1 MIRGLYTA
9 ASGALSTLQAGEVLV
24 NNIANLSTPGFKKD
38 TPLQESFSKI
48 LNRKIAQQE
57 EINKIKNTF
66 TDFSEGKLTFT
77 ENKFDF
83 ALEGEGFF
91 VISTPQ
97 GTAYT
102 RAGNF
107 TLDKTGML
115 TTMEGF
121 PVIGER
127 GIITIPRKSR
137 DEVKFTTKGKV
148 IVGERVINTI
158 LVESFSNPSLLRK
171 IGNNL
176 FQPSGRAA
184 IRKVKEIS
192 LKQGYL
198 EISNV
203 DPLKEMVNLITN
215 FRTYEVN
222 QRIIQLQDSTLEKA
236 CNEIGRI
243 R

>member
-9 ASGALSTLQAGEVLV
+9 ASGALSTLQAVEVLV
-24 NNIANLSTPGFKKD
+24 NNIANLSTPGFKRD
-38 TPLQESFSKI
+38 IPLQESFSKI

-57 EINKIKNTF
+57 EINKIRNTF

-115 TTMEGF
+115 TTLEGF
-121 PVIGER
+121 PVMGER

-137 DEVKFTTKGKV
+137 NEVKFTTR
-148 IVGERVINTI
+148 GEVMVDGRVINNI
-158 LVESFSNPSLLRK
+158 LVESFSNPSLFQK

-176 FQPSGRAA
+176 FQPSMRTA
-184 IRKVKEIS
+184 INKVKEIS

-203 DPLKEMVNLITN
+203 DPLKEMVNLISN
-215 FRTYEVN
+215 FRTYEIN